1 MIERRKEEK
10 KMTLDKIKIGFLG
23 FGNMAQAMAQGW
35 VRVGNLKPDSLYA
48 TARNLE
54 KLRNNTEAL
63 GIHAVDSTK
72 EMIQEV
78 DIVVLA
84 VKPYQIQSVVE
95 PVKDL
100 LKNKIIFS
108 VAANVTFEMFQEF
121 LSEDHSHVS
130 SVPNTP
136 VSIGEG
142 IIVVEEKHSLS
153 NKEWKT
159 LEEALQ
165 MLGLV
170 QKVPT
175 DQLSIAGTLAGCG
188 PAFASLFLEALAD
201 GAVKYGLSR
210 ADAYT
215 LASQMISGTGKMY
228 LETNEHPGVMK
239 DKVTSP
245 GGTTIKGVAALEEHG
260 FRNAVIQA
268 FDAIEG
274 KQIK

>member
-35 VRVGNLKPDSLYA
+35 IRPGNLKPDSLYA

-210 ADAYT
+210 SDAYT
-215 LASQMISGTGKMY
+215 LASQMMSGTGKMY

>member
-35 VRVGNLKPDSLYA
+35 IRPGNLKPDSLYA

-121 LSEDHSHVS
+121 LSEEHSHVS

-175 DQLSIAGTLAGCG
+175 DQMSIAGTLAGCG

-210 ADAYT
+210 SDAYT
-215 LASQMISGTGKMY
+215 LASQMMSGTGKMY

>member
-35 VRVGNLKPDSLYA
+35 IRPGNLKPDSLYA

-95 PVKDL
+95 PIKDL
-100 LKNKIIFS
+100 LKDKIIFS
-108 VAANVTFEMFQEF
+108 VAANFTFDMFQEF
-121 LSEDHSHVS
+121 LSDEYSHVS

-170 QKVPT
+170 QQVPT
-175 DQLSIAGTLAGCG
+175 EQMSIAGTLAGCG

-210 ADAYT
+210 ADAYA

-228 LETNEHPGVMK
+228 LETHEHPGVMK

>member
-35 VRVGNLKPDSLYA
+35 IRPGNLKPDSLYA

-54 KLRNNTEAL
+54 NLRNNTEAL

-215 LASQMISGTGKMY
+215 LASQMMNGTGKMY

>member
-35 VRVGNLKPDSLYA
+35 IRPGNLKPDSLYA

-121 LSEDHSHVS
+121 LSEDHSHIS

-210 ADAYT
+210 SDAYT
-215 LASQMISGTGKMY
+215 LASQMMNGTGKMY

>member
-1 MIERRKEEK
+1 
-10 KMTLDKIKIGFLG
+10 MTLDKIKIGFLG

-35 VRVGNLKPDSLYA
+35 IRPGNLKPDSLYA

-95 PVKDL
+95 PIKDL
-100 LKNKIIFS
+100 LKDKIIFS
-108 VAANVTFEMFQEF
+108 VAANFTFDMFQEF
-121 LSEDHSHVS
+121 LSDEYSHVS

-210 ADAYT
+210 AGAYT
-215 LASQMISGTGKMY
+215 LASQMMSGTGKMY

>member
-1 MIERRKEEK
+1 MALEN
-10 KMTLDKIKIGFLG
+10 TKIGFLG
-23 FGNMAQAMAQGW
+23 FGNMAQAMAKGW
-35 VRVGNLKPDSLYA
+35 VRPGKMNPDNLYA
-48 TARNLE
+48 TARNIE
-54 KLRNNTEAL
+54 KLRKNTDLL
-63 GIHAVDSTK
+63 GIQAIASTE
-72 EMIQEV
+72 EMIQTV
-78 DIVVLA
+78 DIVILA
-84 VKPYQIQSVVE
+84 VKPYQIQQVVE
-95 PVKDL
+95 PVKGL

-108 VAANVTFEMFQEF
+108 VAANFPFATFQEF
-121 LSEDHSHVS
+121 LSDDFSHVS

-142 IIVVEEKHSLS
+142 IIVVEEKHSLA
-153 NKEWKT
+153 NNEWQL
-159 LEEALQ
+159 LEEALK

-170 QKVPT
+170 QQVPT
-175 DQLSIAGTLAGCG
+175 EQLDIAGTLAGCG

-228 LETNEHPGVMK
+228 LETKEHPGVMK

-245 GGTTIKGVAALEEHG
+245 GGTTIKGVAALEAHG

-274 KQIK
+274 E

>member
-35 VRVGNLKPDSLYA
+35 IRPGNLKPDSLYA

>member
-1 MIERRKEEK
+1 
-10 KMTLDKIKIGFLG
+10 MTLDKIKIGFLG

-35 VRVGNLKPDSLYA
+35 IRPGNLKPDSLYA

-108 VAANVTFEMFQEF
+108 VAANVAFEMFQEF
-121 LSEDHSHVS
+121 LSEDHSHIS

-215 LASQMISGTGKMY
+215 LASQMMSGTGKMY

>member
-35 VRVGNLKPDSLYA
+35 IRPGNLKPDSLYA

-215 LASQMISGTGKMY
+215 LASQMMSGTGKMY

>member
-35 VRVGNLKPDSLYA
+35 IRPGNLKPDSLYA

-215 LASQMISGTGKMY
+215 LASQMMNGTGKMY

>member
-1 MIERRKEEK
+1 
-10 KMTLDKIKIGFLG
+10 MTLDKIKIGFLG

-35 VRVGNLKPDSLYA
+35 IRPGNLKPDSLYA

-72 EMIQEV
+72 EMIQKV

-210 ADAYT
+210 SDAYT
-215 LASQMISGTGKMY
+215 LASQMMSGTGKMY

>member
-1 MIERRKEEK
+1 MSLQN
-10 KMTLDKIKIGFLG
+10 TKIGFLG
-23 FGNMAQAMAQGW
+23 FGNMAQAMAKGW
-35 VRVGNLKPDSLYA
+35 VRPGNIEPSNLYA
-48 TARNLE
+48 TARNIE
-54 KLRNNTEAL
+54 KLERNTESL
-63 GIHAVDSTK
+63 GIQAIASTE
-72 EMIQEV
+72 EMIQKV

-95 PVKDL
+95 PVKEL
-100 LKNKIIFS
+100 LKDKIIFS
-108 VAANVTFEMFQEF
+108 VAANFPFEKFKEF
-121 LSEDHSHVS
+121 LSEEFSHVS

-142 IIVVEEKHSLS
+142 IIVVEETHSLTEEEWS
-153 NKEWKT
+153 LLKESLK
-159 LEEALQ
+159 

-170 QKVPT
+170 QQVPT
-175 DQLSIAGTLAGCG
+175 EQLDIGGTLAGCG
-188 PAFASLFLEALAD
+188 PAFASMFLEALAD

-210 ADAYT
+210 ADAYA

-274 KQIK
+274 E